1 MKKYIILIFSLIVL
15 NVSAKKVKFSVDMSN
30 ETVSSLGVHVV
41 GDFQVAAG
49 YALDWDPSLTEL
61 TQEGSTNIYSIVV
74 NIPAFQ
80 KYEFRFVNGDQ
91 TYESEFIP
99 DESRVGYNFNDNR
112 WFYLDSLQNDT
123 TNLGAIVFGGN
134 APAGMS
140 LVRYKVDMSFV
151 TVSSNNVHLA
161 ANYNAFSP
169 NKNTMYSF
177 PDNPDLNIY
186 EVIHFVSNGIYNF
199 NFVNGNTS
207 GDKENAVP
215 SSCASSGV
223 RYITVSKDTVFPN
236 ICYNYCLSCT
246 SVSVKEIGLNT
257 SFKMFPNP
265 AKNTVN
271 IVSSDNSM
279 IQEINVFDIS
289 SKNVLQLKNINQ
301 SYYTLTDLGLS
312 SGLYLLVVKNQHNQI
327 QNLKLYIE

>member
-1 MKKYIILIFSLIVL
+1 MKNHLVLILSLIVL
-15 NVSAKKVKFSVDMSN
+15 NASAKKVKFAVDMSN

-80 KYEFRFVNGDQ
+80 KYEFRFINGDQ

-123 TNLGAIVFGGN
+123 TNIGAIVFGGN

-140 LVRYKVDMSFV
+140 LVRYKVDMSLV
-151 TVSSNNVHLA
+151 TVSSNSVHLA
-161 ANYNAFSP
+161 ANYNVFSP
-169 NKNTMYSF
+169 NKSTMYSF
-177 PDNPDLNIY
+177 SDNPDANVY
-186 EVIHFVSNGIYNF
+186 EVIHFVNNGTYNF

-207 GDKENAVP
+207 GNTESAVP

-257 SFKMFPNP
+257 SFNLYPNP

-301 SYYTLTDLGLS
+301 SSYTVTDLGLS
-312 SGLYLLVVKNQHNQI
+312 SGLYMLMVKNQNNQI
-327 QNLKLYIE
+327 QNLKLSIE